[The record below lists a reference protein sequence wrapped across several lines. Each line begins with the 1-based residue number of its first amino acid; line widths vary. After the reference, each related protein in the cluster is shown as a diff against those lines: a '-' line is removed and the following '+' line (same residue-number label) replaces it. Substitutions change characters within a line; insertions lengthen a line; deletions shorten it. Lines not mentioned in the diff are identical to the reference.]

1 MDDKEKMRRLSSL
14 QASCEVPAFSSSSD
28 ELLEVLQ
35 GARTI
40 AVVGLSPKPDR
51 DSNRVAS
58 YLIQNGYE
66 VVPVNPGQR
75 EILGRPC
82 YRSLKDIPF
91 AVDVAD
97 LFLNPSRVKP
107 VVEEALEKGVKVIWM
122 QLGVINNEA
131 AKMAMEAGAKV
142 IMNRCIMAEH
152 RLLGDRILRRP
163 SQRA

>member
-1 MDDKEKMRRLSSL
+1 LDDNKKIRRIPSL
-14 QASCEVPAFSSSSD
+14 PASCEVPAFSSSSED
-28 ELLEVLQ
+28 VLKVLQ
-35 GARTI
+35 SARTI

-51 DSNRVAS
+51 DSNKVAS
-58 YLIQNGYE
+58 YLLQNGYE

-97 LFLNPSRVKP
+97 LFLNPSRVP
-107 VVEEALEKGVKVIWM
+107 AVVEEALEKGIKVIWM

-131 AKMAMEAGAKV
+131 AKTAMDAGATV

-152 RLLGDRILRRP
+152 RLLADRIPRQP